1 MSLRELEQMKRDS
14 DQLKREVLAV
24 AVAARNVTPAEVDDW
39 LLRLPTIDVPLP
51 ARPGGTAGTSDK
63 TTSLPLPRGTGFH
76 MVDFRKKRFHFWGEF
91 LRISLFDPDSFD
103 FSGLQGKWTNLFFD
117 NSIVYSIPL
126 DVFRADRRHIY
137 IRSKFILMGYGKK
150 NEN

>member
-1 MSLRELEQMKRDS
+1 MDRMHEFSKGRKTPYCDNFRQPLWVQNLCTSRTIQFGKTCHYCLCLRELEQMKRDS

-63 TTSLPLPRGTGFH
+63 TTSLPLPRGTG
-76 MVDFRKKRFHFWGEF
+76 
-91 LRISLFDPDSFD
+91 L
-103 FSGLQGKWTNLFFD
+103 
-117 NSIVYSIPL
+117 SI
-126 DVFRADRRHIY
+126 
-137 IRSKFILMGYGKK
+137 
-150 NEN
+150 